1 MSQVKKKKKKVP
13 QRNLGQWA
21 QVFIKV
27 FISISISISISSA
40 LLSPEYHLET
50 QTTRSGLEP
59 THIDSKLMALQYN
72 PPLYKTVSER
82 CESTKK
88 TFHLP
93 SLALLEMPHKAFF
106 LKIELFAVNKSITL
120 RHASPLTLSRRHHI
134 KKGPLHRAGIGYEA
148 AGKGKISEKSLL
160 GNRIRKTI
168 GVTEL

>member
-21 QVFIKV
+21 QVFLKV
-27 FISISISISISSA
+27 FISISIIISISISSA

-72 PPLYKTVSER
+72 PPLYQTVSER
-82 CESTKK
+82 CESTKN

-106 LKIELFAVNKSITL
+106 LKIEFFAVYT
-120 RHASPLTLSRRHHI
+120 RYQQRTLSLTQ
-134 KKGPLHRAGIGYEA
+134 PLG
-148 AGKGKISEKSLL
+148 
-160 GNRIRKTI
+160 
-168 GVTEL
+168 GVNSSPSAFH